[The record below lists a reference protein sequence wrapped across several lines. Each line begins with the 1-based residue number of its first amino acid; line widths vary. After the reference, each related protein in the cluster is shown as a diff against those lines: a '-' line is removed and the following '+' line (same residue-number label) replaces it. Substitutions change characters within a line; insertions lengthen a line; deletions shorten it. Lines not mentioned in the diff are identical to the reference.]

1 VELLLIED
9 EPLAMERLAEGVR
22 VWDPGARIVGQLAS
36 VAESLRWL
44 RTHRAPDLALVDVQL
59 ADGLSLELLR
69 APELACPVIMVTAYD
84 EYVLEALHESCID
97 YLLKPVRQERLARA
111 LDKYLRLRGHF
122 AGDRVLL
129 TRALEGDARRPRS
142 RVLVRKGAD
151 FVSVPIAAIAYF
163 FSEHKLVFVR
173 EKGGAQHLVDR
184 PLAELEA
191 ELDPEAFFRLNR
203 KCLAHVEAIRR
214 FRPHEGGKL
223 LVTLEPAPAEP
234 VTVSQERATRFRDWI
249 GRR

>member
-22 VWDPGARIVGQLAS
+22 AWDPGVRIVGQLGS

-44 RTHRAPDLALVDVQL
+44 RTHRPPDLALVDVQL

-97 YLLKPVRQERLARA
+97 YLLKPVPQQRLARA

-122 AGDRVLL
+122 VGDRALLARVLE
-129 TRALEGDARRPRS
+129 RDAARPRS
-142 RVLVRKGAD
+142 RVLVRKGAE
-151 FVSVPIAAIAYF
+151 FASLPLAAVAYF
-163 FSEHKLVFVR
+163 FTEHKLVFVR
-173 EKGGAQHLVDR
+173 ERGGAQHLVDR
-184 PLAELEA
+184 PLGELEA

-203 KCLAHVEAIRR
+203 KYLAHVEAIQR
-214 FRPHEGGKL
+214 FRPSAGGKL
-223 LVTLEPAPAEP
+223 LVSLQPAPAEP
-234 VTVSQERATRFRDWI
+234 VTISQERAARFRDWI
-249 GRR
+249 ARR

>member
-1 VELLLIED
+1 MELLLIED
-9 EPLAMERLAEGVR
+9 EPLAMERLADGVRAWDPGVR
-22 VWDPGARIVGQLAS
+22 VVGQLGS

-44 RTHRAPDLALVDVQL
+44 RTHRSPDLALLDVQL
-59 ADGLSLELLR
+59 SDGLALELLR

-111 LDKYLRLRGHF
+111 LDKYLRLRSHF
-122 AGDRVLL
+122 AGDRARLA
-129 TRALEGDARRPRS
+129 RALAGERAGVRS
-142 RVLVRKGAD
+142 RILARKGAD
-151 FVSVPIAAIAYF
+151 FVSLPLAAIAYF
-163 FSEHKLVFVR
+163 FSEHKLVFAR
-173 EKGGAQHLVDR
+173 ERGGGQFLVER

-191 ELDPEAFFRLNR
+191 ELAGGAFFRLNR
-203 KCLAHVEAIRR
+203 KYLAHVEAIRR

-234 VTVSQERATRFRDWI
+234 VTVSQERAAGFRDWI
-249 GRR
+249 ARR